1 MQRRTTDLKPHPMN
15 RKLYGDEAPSADF
28 IESVRRHGIMVP
40 LAIKEDGTI
49 ISGHRRW
56 QAALALGMET
66 VPVQIVD
73 YADDLD
79 EREAI
84 IEFNRQREKTFSQ
97 KMAEAEELEAVER
110 ERARRRML
118 ATQNNKSGKAIAAVE
133 TFPPQEL
140 ECSSRARGVC
150 PPRWQRFHFGLLC
163 AARAHGVC
171 PLRKNCLNGLP
182 PSENPS

>member
-1 MQRRTTDLKPHPMN
+1 MM
-15 RKLYGDEAPSADF
+15 
-28 IESVRRHGIMVP
+28 P

-66 VPVQIVD
+66 VPVQIVG

-110 ERARRRML
+110 ERARRRQ
-118 ATQNNKSGKAIAAVE
+118 AEAGKANLPTVSAGNVSTTHEDKGRTRDKVTAAVGLGSGR
-133 TFPPQEL
+133 TYD
-140 ECSSRARGVC
+140 RAVKVSGAGHLPLHRG
-150 PPRWQRFHFGLLC
+150 
-163 AARAHGVC
+163 A
-171 PLRKNCLNGLP
+171 
-182 PSENPS
+182 